1 MLGSANNMKEID
13 PMGLVCHYTAYAITQ
28 RLSPTV
34 AVPMC
39 LGVVSC
45 CQMESKKEARHG
57 PSRLPVSRNTALYLR
72 LIDELPAWYAAA
84 QVHCRKHVAS
94 TRCSSW
100 NYPFRSVGRPAALAG
115 RSDGGPETDGRGRW
129 REGWAIRETGLGRCE
144 ER

>member
-45 CQMESKKEARHG
+45 CQMESKKRLGTAQADFRFHG
-57 PSRLPVSRNTALYLR
+57 T
-72 LIDELPAWYAAA
+72 
-84 QVHCRKHVAS
+84 
-94 TRCSSW
+94 CS
-100 NYPFRSVGRPAALAG
+100 L
-115 RSDGGPETDGRGRW
+115 
-129 REGWAIRETGLGRCE
+129 L
-144 ER
+144 